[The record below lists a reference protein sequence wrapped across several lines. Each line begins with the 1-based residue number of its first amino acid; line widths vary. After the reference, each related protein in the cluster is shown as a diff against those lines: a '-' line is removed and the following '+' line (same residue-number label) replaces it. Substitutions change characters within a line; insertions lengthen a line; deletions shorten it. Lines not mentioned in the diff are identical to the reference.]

1 MRSQDNLFVAGATLL
16 ANAAMAKTTDPELFR
31 AALEQNDFGVVIT
44 DIEGG
49 IEYVNPYQSVA
60 SGYALAELIG
70 RNIGIFQ
77 PEDLSADAVNTA
89 WPAILT
95 MQVWHGELNTLRK
108 NGKLVRQFVQ
118 VSPIR
123 DKSDIARHFFVTLQ
137 EIRVSD
143 KAVMAQEVLA
153 SLDVLTGLPNRAAAM
168 ARMGEIIADCRSG
181 ERELAL
187 LYVDLDRF
195 KSFNETL
202 GHLSADRVLIEA
214 VQRIRRAI
222 RHDDE
227 FARIGSDEFVILL
240 RGDFEQTQCTEA
252 VGRLLAAI
260 RQPLSIDD
268 HEFVLTASIGIAR
281 YPIDGED
288 AQTLL
293 RNADIAMSF
302 AKRDGGDAYHFYD
315 HGMDTG
321 AGRRLDLS
329 SQLRNVVER
338 GELLL
343 HYQPQVSLFSGAI
356 VGLEALV
363 RWQHPQR
370 GLLPPGMFI
379 PLAEETGMIVAIGDW
394 VLREAV
400 TQAIKWQAAGLPAIK
415 VAVNLSARH
424 FRHSELP
431 EMIASLL
438 AESGLQPAL
447 LELELTESTMMRD
460 IAQVI
465 RIIERLKK
473 LGVRLA
479 LDDFGTGYSSLSY
492 LSRLPVDLLKIDQ
505 SFVTANPINASI
517 ATATIAMAHK
527 LGKRV
532 VAEGVETEA
541 QMSFLR
547 RHECDEMQ
555 GFLFNR
561 PCAADEIATMLR
573 EERHQQFA
581 PVDDSAAQPT
591 LLLVDDE
598 PNILS
603 ALNRLFRREGYRVLM
618 AGSGRQALELLAA
631 NPVQVIISDQRM
643 AEMSGVELLSRVKD
657 IYPDTVRIVLSG
669 YAELSTVTDAVNRGA
684 IWKYFAKPW
693 DDEVLREEV
702 RRAFRRQAGDPK
714 P

>member
-1 MRSQDNLFVAGATLL
+1 
-16 ANAAMAKTTDPELFR
+16 
-31 AALEQNDFGVVIT
+31 
-44 DIEGG
+44 
-49 IEYVNPYQSVA
+49 
-60 SGYALAELIG
+60 
-70 RNIGIFQ
+70 
-77 PEDLSADAVNTA
+77 
-89 WPAILT
+89 
-95 MQVWHGELNTLRK
+95 
-108 NGKLVRQFVQ
+108 
-118 VSPIR
+118 
-123 DKSDIARHFFVTLQ
+123 
-137 EIRVSD
+137 
-143 KAVMAQEVLA
+143 
-153 SLDVLTGLPNRAAAM
+153 
-168 ARMGEIIADCRSG
+168 
-181 ERELAL
+181 
-187 LYVDLDRF
+187 
-195 KSFNETL
+195 
-202 GHLSADRVLIEA
+202 
-214 VQRIRRAI
+214 
-222 RHDDE
+222 
-227 FARIGSDEFVILL
+227 
-240 RGDFEQTQCTEA
+240 
-252 VGRLLAAI
+252 
-260 RQPLSIDD
+260 
-268 HEFVLTASIGIAR
+268 
-281 YPIDGED
+281 
-288 AQTLL
+288 
-293 RNADIAMSF
+293 
-302 AKRDGGDAYHFYD
+302 
-315 HGMDTG
+315 
-321 AGRRLDLS
+321 
-329 SQLRNVVER
+329 
-338 GELLL
+338 
-343 HYQPQVSLFSGAI
+343 
-356 VGLEALV
+356 
-363 RWQHPQR
+363 
-370 GLLPPGMFI
+370 MFI
-379 PLAEETGMIVAIGDW
+379 PLAEESGMIVAIGDW

-400 TQAIKWQAAGLPAIK
+400 TQAMAWQVAGLPAVK

-438 AESGLQPAL
+438 AESGLPPAL

-505 SFVTANPINASI
+505 SFVSDIITNPINASI

-561 PCAADEIATMLR
+561 PCAADEITTMLR
-573 EERHQQFA
+573 EGRRQHFA
-581 PVDDSAAQPT
+581 PVEDGATQPT

-603 ALNRLFRREGYRVLM
+603 ALNRLFRREGYRVLT
-618 AGSGRQALELLAA
+618 AGSGQQALELLAE